1 MNALADRRFT
11 VSAREPV
18 VRSAAAAATE
28 VGTVP
33 LVGWQ
38 LDEFAR
44 SLTSVA
50 ASTTEAYARDLRAF
64 TTWAQRLG
72 IDGPEGVQRQTLR
85 RHLAYMATRGQ
96 ARRTIARR
104 ASALRRYFGWLVR
117 SGRLD
122 HDPTAGLS
130 APKGE
135 ARLPRVLRP
144 DELRTLLGDADA
156 ESTVR
161 PESAGAD
168 PARHGAVTLRD
179 DALLELL
186 YGSGL
191 RISEATALD
200 IDELDLGR
208 ARVTVWGKGAKQ
220 RVVPLSDPAVD
231 ALRRWLADGRAL
243 LVTAHTPAGAVF
255 LNGRGR
261 RLTPRDARRI
271 VDRRAAAPTHPHA
284 LRHTF
289 ATHLL
294 DGGADLRVVQEL
306 LGHSDVAT
314 TQRYTHVS
322 KERLRTVFDATHPRA

>member
-1 MNALADRRFT
+1 MPGLGSVTAVA
-11 VSAREPV
+11 
-18 VRSAAAAATE
+18 
-28 VGTVP
+28 
-33 LVGWQ
+33 WH
-38 LDEFAR
+38 LDEFTR

-50 ASTTEAYARDLRAF
+50 PSTVEAYRRDLRAF
-64 TTWAQRLG
+64 TIWAERLG
-72 IDGPEGVQRQTLR
+72 LDGPVGVDRQVLR
-85 RHLAYMATRGQ
+85 RYLAHMATRGR

-104 ASALRRYFGWLVR
+104 ASALRRYFRWLQR

-130 APKGE
+130 APKGD

-144 DELRTLLGDADA
+144 DELRALLGDEPRADA
-156 ESTVR
+156 R
-161 PESAGAD
+161 PRAD
-168 PARHGAVTLRD
+168 GSGGDGVARAVSRRD

-191 RISEATALD
+191 RIAEATALD
-200 IDELDLGR
+200 VDDVDLAR
-208 ARVTVWGKGAKQ
+208 ARAVVRGKGGKQ
-220 RVVPLSDPAVD
+220 RTVPLSEPAT
-231 ALRRWLADGRAL
+231 AGIGRWLADGRVELA
-243 LVTAHTPAGAVF
+243 TQHSPAGAVF
-255 LNGRGR
+255 LNRRGR

-271 VDRRAAAPTHPHA
+271 VDRRAAEPTHPHA